1 MKHTLVTFLG
11 RGRDTKETP
20 YRKANYRFS
29 DGTTKETEF
38 FGLALAEHL
47 QPDAI
52 VILGTRGSQW
62 GALVE
67 HVATQDGDEYQEAR
81 IELLEAE
88 PKFAVDQDLL
98 DRVTPLM
105 KERTRCDVLPRLIPY
120 GESLG
125 EQYGILATIADPKV
139 VPDGTVSFDLT
150 HGFRHLAMVGFLSA
164 FMLERVRSLEV
175 KDLWYGAVDMTKGGA
190 KPVLK
195 LDGLVRVR
203 RWVAALERYDAT
215 GDLGMFEPLLV
226 ADGVPQDKAKC
237 LTNASFY
244 ERILNV
250 PAAENRVRTF
260 LSYLSQRTAPLG
272 GASGLFREELEKR
285 LRWVNQGQPW
295 QRQRELAYQYLNR
308 HDFVRAAML
317 GWEACINRWCQ
328 NQNNGRPVDQFRF
341 DPKLRTTATT
351 ELTSNGAGERQIA
364 HQNLQR
370 IRNSLAHTTRP
381 RQRSAEYL
389 NDPVRLRNAL
399 DDAFRICLA
408 D

>member
-11 RGRDTKETP
+11 RGRDTRETP

-29 DGTTKETEF
+29 DGTTKETSF

-47 QPDAI
+47 EPDAI

-67 HVATQDGDEYQEAR
+67 HVATQDGDEYEEAR
-81 IELLEAE
+81 VELLDAE
-88 PKFAVDQDLL
+88 PKSAVDQDLL

-125 EQYGILATIADPKV
+125 GQYDILNTIADPQV

-175 KDLWYGAVDMTKGGA
+175 KDLWYGAWDMIKNGIT
-190 KPVLK
+190 PVLK

-215 GDLGMFEPLLV
+215 GDLGMFEPLLI

-250 PAAENRVRTF
+250 PAAENSVRTF
-260 LSYLSQRTAPLG
+260 LSYLSEHTEPLG
-272 GASGLFREELEKR
+272 GASGLFQRELEKR
-285 LRWVNQGQPW
+285 LRWVKQGQPW
-295 QRQRELAYQYLNR
+295 QRQRDLAYQYLNR

-317 GWEACINRWCQ
+317 GWETCINRWCQ
-328 NQNNGRPVDQFRF
+328 NQSNGGPVDQYQY
-341 DPKLRTTATT
+341 DEELRTTATR
-351 ELTSNGAGERQIA
+351 ELTTNGADERQRA
-364 HQNLQR
+364 HRTLQHV
-370 IRNSLAHTTRP
+370 RNSLAHTTRP
-381 RQRSAEYL
+381 QRRYRRIL
-389 NDPVRLRNAL
+389 DDPGRLRDAL
-399 DDAFRICLA
+399 IDAFRICLSG
-408 D
+408 

>member
-11 RGRDTKETP
+11 RGRDTRGAP

-29 DGTTKETEF
+29 DGTTKDTEF

-67 HVATQDGDEYQEAR
+67 HVASQDGDEYEEAR
-81 IELLEAE
+81 VELLDAE
-88 PKFAVDQDLL
+88 PKSAVDQGLL

-120 GESLG
+120 GESLR
-125 EQYGILATIADPKV
+125 EQYDILATIADPKV

-175 KDLWYGAVDMTKGGA
+175 RDLWYGALDMTTDGIT
-190 KPVLK
+190 PVLK

-260 LSYLSQRTAPLG
+260 LAYLSKRDAPLG
-272 GASGLFREELEKR
+272 GASGLFQEELEKR

-295 QRQRELAYQYLNR
+295 QRQRELAFQYLYR

-328 NQNNGRPVDQFRF
+328 NENMKYRF
-341 DPKLRTTATT
+341 DEELRTQATG
-351 ELTSNGAGERQIA
+351 ELTTDA
-364 HQNLQR
+364 HRRLKD
-370 IRNSLAHTTRP
+370 IRNSLAHTARP

-389 NDPVRLRNAL
+389 SDPVRLQRAL
-399 DDAFRICLA
+399 IDAFRICLA

>member
-11 RGRDTKETP
+11 RGRDTKETL

-29 DGTTKETEF
+29 DGTKKETEF

-52 VILGTRGSQW
+52 VILGTSGSQW

-67 HVATQDGDEYQEAR
+67 HVATQEGDDYEEAR

-88 PKFAVDQDLL
+88 PKSAVDQDLL

-125 EQYGILATIADPKV
+125 EQYHILDTIADPKV

-175 KDLWYGAVDMTKGGA
+175 KDLWYGALDMTTGGVT
-190 KPVLK
+190 PVLK

-260 LSYLSQRTAPLG
+260 LAYLSQRTVPLG

-285 LRWVNQGQPW
+285 LRWVKQGQPW
-295 QRQRELAYQYLNR
+295 QRQRELA
-308 HDFVRAAML
+308 VRSSR
-317 GWEACINRWCQ
+317 CIELLSYMC
-328 NQNNGRPVDQFRF
+328 
-341 DPKLRTTATT
+341 TAII
-351 ELTSNGAGERQIA
+351 LVAIQGDSVYGDSG
-364 HQNLQR
+364 
-370 IRNSLAHTTRP
+370 
-381 RQRSAEYL
+381 
-389 NDPVRLRNAL
+389 
-399 DDAFRICLA
+399 
-408 D
+408 